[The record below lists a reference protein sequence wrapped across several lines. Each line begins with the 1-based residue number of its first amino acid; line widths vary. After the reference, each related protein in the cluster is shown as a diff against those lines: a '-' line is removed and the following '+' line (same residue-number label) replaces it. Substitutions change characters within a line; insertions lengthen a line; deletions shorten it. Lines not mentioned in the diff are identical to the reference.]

1 MATIG
6 SAGPFNQVGFYPTT
20 PMQSPAA
27 SAASF
32 SPTLGGPSGLGY
44 GRQMLGDIDSIMA
57 LIALLQQGASAPAGQ
72 TGMANNPASLGG
84 IGAKGGGAPSLG
96 KAGGKGGG
104 SLARMGGKAADGAA
118 TLKRA
123 GGK

>member
-6 SAGPFNQVGFYPTT
+6 SGGSFNQVGFYPTT
-20 PMQSPAA
+20 PMQPPAA

-32 SPTLGGPSGLGY
+32 SPSMGGPSGLGY
-44 GRQMLGDIDSIMA
+44 GRQMLGDIDTIMA
-57 LIALLQQGASAPAGQ
+57 LIALLQQGASAPSCQ
-72 TGMANNPASLGG
+72 TDMASNPASLGAVG
-84 IGAKGGGAPSLG
+84 GKGGGRASLG

-104 SLARMGGKAADGAA
+104 SLAQAGGKGGAA